1 MFFQES
7 QISIEFFRE
16 FIFALHLC
24 HICLPARQFCIYRL
38 HTFSDIIW
46 EIINFL
52 AIYLISNT
60 SLDGIE
66 CIEHVALHHDQFGNT
81 VYHNGI
87 FQSYQVNPSATT
99 FTSCYRTEFMS
110 QCAHLV
116 TSLVE
121 QFCRERTG
129 TYTSTVCLEDTEHLA
144 DTVRSYSQTGAGT
157 CTNRI
162 GRSNKRIRT
171 EINIKHRSLSTFAK
185 NALAV
190 FQIIVNLMLTVYK
203 MELFQIF
210 DTFHPCFFQFCEVIF
225 VVQTFQDLFVTSF
238 RRTVFLFEVMKD
250 ITYTNTVTA
259 NFIRI
264 SRANAFTGCS
274 YFRIS
279 LGCFVSSVQ
288 YAVCRKDEMSFL
300 RNVQT
305 LFQWVSRCF
314 ECLSFRFE
322 QCRIEHY
329 TVTDNIYLI
338 SLKNTGRNRTKYIL
352 LSFELKCMTGIRTAL
367 KTSDHI
373 VLRC

>member
-1 MFFQES
+1 
-7 QISIEFFRE
+7 
-16 FIFALHLC
+16 
-24 HICLPARQFCIYRL
+24 
-38 HTFSDIIW
+38 
-46 EIINFL
+46 
-52 AIYLISNT
+52 
-60 SLDGIE
+60 
-66 CIEHVALHHDQFGNT
+66 
-81 VYHNGI
+81 
-87 FQSYQVNPSATT
+87 
-99 FTSCYRTEFMS
+99 
-110 QCAHLV
+110 
-116 TSLVE
+116 
-121 QFCRERTG
+121 
-129 TYTSTVCLEDTEHLA
+129 
-144 DTVRSYSQTGAGT
+144 
-157 CTNRI
+157 
-162 GRSNKRIRT
+162 
-171 EINIKHRSLSTFAK
+171 
-185 NALAV
+185 
-190 FQIIVNLMLTVYK
+190 MLTVYK

-279 LGCFVSSVQ
+279 LGCFVSGVQ

-300 RNVQT
+300 RNMQT

-314 ECLSFRFE
+314 ECLGFRFE